1 MNEKTDK
8 CLKDT
13 LFHIKEVGSN
23 IYKAINE
30 LVERA
35 RIHDNSKLEN
45 PELEIFANA
54 PDLSKIEYGSKEY
67 KDSLEFIK
75 PAIEHHYACNRHH
88 AEHWKNG
95 IEDMSLIDLVEMLA
109 DWSAAT
115 KRQRNG
121 NLLKSIE
128 INSERYKI
136 SPQLR
141 QILENTARELYE

>member
-1 MNEKTDK
+1 MSDKTDK
-8 CLKDT
+8 CLKET

-30 LVERA
+30 LVDRA
-35 RIHDNSKLEN
+35 RTHDNSKLEN
-45 PELEIFANA
+45 PELEIFANV
-54 PDLSKIEYGSKEY
+54 PDLSKIEYGSQAYKE
-67 KDSLEFIK
+67 SLECVR

-88 AEHWKNG
+88 AEHWANG
-95 IEDMSLIDLVEMLA
+95 FNDMSLIDLIELLA
-109 DWSAAT
+109 DWKAAT
-115 KRQRNG
+115 LRQKNG

-128 INSERYKI
+128 LNAERYKL